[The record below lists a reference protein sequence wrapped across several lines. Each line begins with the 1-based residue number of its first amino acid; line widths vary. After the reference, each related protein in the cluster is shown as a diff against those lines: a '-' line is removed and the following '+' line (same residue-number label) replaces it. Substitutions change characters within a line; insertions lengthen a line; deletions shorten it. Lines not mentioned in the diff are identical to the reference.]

1 MLKRGKKSVIA
12 LALAWSRPTAFFY
25 NGGLSHGYIQ
35 EEIIPMRFLRLKEVM
50 SLTGLGRSTIY
61 KFMADD
67 TDFPKSVPLG
77 GRAVAWVE
85 SEIEEWMESRLSMRD
100 NQESFQ

>member
-1 MLKRGKKSVIA
+1 MK
-12 LALAWSRPTAFFY
+12 
-25 NGGLSHGYIQ
+25 
-35 EEIIPMRFLRLKEVM
+35 MRFLRLKDVM

-61 KFMADD
+61 KFMADE

-85 SEIEEWMESRLSMRD
+85 SEIEEWMKSRLSMRD

>member
-1 MLKRGKKSVIA
+1 
-12 LALAWSRPTAFFY
+12 
-25 NGGLSHGYIQ
+25 
-35 EEIIPMRFLRLKEVM
+35 MRFLRLKEVM

-61 KFMADD
+61 KFMADE

-77 GRAVAWVE
+77 RRAVAWVE

-100 NQESFQ
+100 NAESFQ

>member
-1 MLKRGKKSVIA
+1 
-12 LALAWSRPTAFFY
+12 
-25 NGGLSHGYIQ
+25 
-35 EEIIPMRFLRLKEVM
+35 MRFLRLKEVM

-61 KFMADD
+61 KFMADE
-67 TDFPKSVPLG
+67 TDFPKTVPLG

-100 NQESFQ
+100 NAESFQ

>member
-1 MLKRGKKSVIA
+1 
-12 LALAWSRPTAFFY
+12 
-25 NGGLSHGYIQ
+25 
-35 EEIIPMRFLRLKEVM
+35 MRFLRLQDVM

-61 KFMADD
+61 KFMDED
-67 TDFPKSVPLG
+67 IFPKTIPLG
-77 GRAVAWVE
+77 GRAVGWLE

>member
-1 MLKRGKKSVIA
+1 MK
-12 LALAWSRPTAFFY
+12 
-25 NGGLSHGYIQ
+25 
-35 EEIIPMRFLRLKEVM
+35 MRFLRIQDVM

-61 KFMADD
+61 KFMADE

-85 SEIEEWMESRLSMRD
+85 SEIEEWMELRLSMRD

>member
-1 MLKRGKKSVIA
+1 MKMK
-12 LALAWSRPTAFFY
+12 
-25 NGGLSHGYIQ
+25 
-35 EEIIPMRFLRLKEVM
+35 FLRLKDVM

-61 KFMADD
+61 KFMADE

-100 NQESFQ
+100 NAESFQ

>member
-1 MLKRGKKSVIA
+1 
-12 LALAWSRPTAFFY
+12 
-25 NGGLSHGYIQ
+25 
-35 EEIIPMRFLRLKEVM
+35 MRFLRLKEVM

-61 KFMADD
+61 KFMADE

-85 SEIEEWMESRLSMRD
+85 SEIEEWMESRLSIRD
-100 NQESFQ
+100 NTESFQ

>member
-1 MLKRGKKSVIA
+1 
-12 LALAWSRPTAFFY
+12 
-25 NGGLSHGYIQ
+25 
-35 EEIIPMRFLRLKEVM
+35 MRFLRLKEVM

-61 KFMADD
+61 KFMADEN
-67 TDFPKSVPLG
+67 DFPKSVPLG

-85 SEIEEWMESRLSMRD
+85 SEIEEWMEQRLALRD

>member
-1 MLKRGKKSVIA
+1 VK
-12 LALAWSRPTAFFY
+12 
-25 NGGLSHGYIQ
+25 
-35 EEIIPMRFLRLKEVM
+35 MRFLRLKDVM
-50 SLTGLGRSTIY
+50 LLTGLGRSTIY
-61 KFMADD
+61 KFMADE

-85 SEIEEWMESRLSMRD
+85 SEIEEWMEQRLALRD

>member
-1 MLKRGKKSVIA
+1 
-12 LALAWSRPTAFFY
+12 
-25 NGGLSHGYIQ
+25 
-35 EEIIPMRFLRLKEVM
+35 MRFLRLKEVM

-61 KFMADD
+61 KLMADE
-67 TDFPKSVPLG
+67 TEFPNSVPLG

>member
-1 MLKRGKKSVIA
+1 MTMK
-12 LALAWSRPTAFFY
+12 
-25 NGGLSHGYIQ
+25 
-35 EEIIPMRFLRLKEVM
+35 FLRIQDVM

-61 KFMADD
+61 KFMADE

-85 SEIEEWMESRLSMRD
+85 SEIEEWMESRLRMRD